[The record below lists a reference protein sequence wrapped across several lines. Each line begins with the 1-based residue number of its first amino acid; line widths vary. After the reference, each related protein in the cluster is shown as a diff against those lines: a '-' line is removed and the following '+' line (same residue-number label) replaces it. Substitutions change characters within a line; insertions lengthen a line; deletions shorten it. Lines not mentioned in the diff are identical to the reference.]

1 MIKSCVTISL
11 VPSLAGG
18 PWIYWDDPQ
27 ISIPKA
33 KQLGFDAVELF
44 TASADAVDSDTLF
57 KLLDNNAMALAAVG
71 TGAGKVLHGL
81 HLTSPDKDIRR
92 KARAF
97 IAQMIEFGAR
107 FGAPAIIG
115 SMQGRIEQGV
125 ERHKALDWL
134 IEGLDQLGAKAA
146 DNGVDLVF
154 EPLNRYETDMVNTLT
169 DGIELIKSLQ
179 CKNVLLLA
187 DLFHMNIEEASI
199 AEAIRGAGDHV
210 GHVHFVDSNRRPA
223 GMGHI
228 DLAAAADALS
238 EIGFKGY
245 ASAEAFA
252 YPDPDSAA
260 AQTMAAFKEF
270 FAAPGNKE
278 SDR

>member
-11 VPSLAGG
+11 APSLAGG
-18 PWIYWDDPQ
+18 PWIYWEDLHV
-27 ISIPKA
+27 SIPKA
-33 KQLGFDAVELF
+33 KKLGFDAVELF

-57 KLLDNNAMALAAVG
+57 ELLDDNAIALAAVG

-81 HLTSPDKDIRR
+81 HLTSPDKDVRR
-92 KARAF
+92 KARDF
-97 IAQMIEFGAR
+97 IARMIEFGAR

-115 SMQGRIEQGV
+115 SMQGRV
-125 ERHKALDWL
+125 EHDVQRRQSLEWL
-134 IEGLDQLGAKAA
+134 AEGLTELGKRAG
-146 DNGVDLVF
+146 DNGVDLIF
-154 EPLNRYETDMVNTLT
+154 EPLNRYETDMINTLA
-169 DGIELIKSLQ
+169 DGIKIIKSLH

-187 DLFHMNIEEASI
+187 DLFHMNIEEPSI
-199 AEAIRGAGDHV
+199 PDAIRNAADYI
-210 GHVHFVDSNRRPA
+210 GHVHFADSNRRPA

-228 DLAAAADALS
+228 DLAAAADALT
-238 EIGFKGY
+238 EIRFNGH

-252 YPDPDSAA
+252 YPDPDTAA

-270 FAAPGNKE
+270 FAAPANEE